1 MSKKQKLSNRF
12 LQVPPIKDFRWEE
25 LISVM
30 DHFGFDLD
38 TSGGG
43 SHGHFVMRNDA
54 DKVIDIYRPHPH
66 GIMYGTQLKEIT
78 TKLREWGV
86 LT

>member
-1 MSKKQKLSNRF
+1 MSKKKKLGDRF
-12 LQVPPIKDFRWEE
+12 LQVPPVKDFRWEE
-25 LISVM
+25 LILVM

-43 SHGHFVMRNDA
+43 SHGHFVMRSDK
-54 DKVIDIYRPHPH
+54 DKVIDIYRPHPS
-66 GIMYGTQLKEIT
+66 GIMYGKQLKEIAN
-78 TKLREWGV
+78 KLREWGI